1 MGAKVAP
8 IALGKLIVH
17 PLIVWA
23 VINWFVPIED
33 PVLRAA
39 VLLTCAMPIMGIY
52 PIFTQK
58 HGHDGLSAAALL
70 VTTMASFV
78 TLNGLLWFLKTHSI

>member
-8 IALGKLIVH
+8 IAIGKLIVH

-23 VINWFVPIED
+23 VITWLVPIGD
-33 PVLRAA
+33 PILRTA

-78 TLNGLLWFLKTHSI
+78 TLNGLLWVLKTHSI